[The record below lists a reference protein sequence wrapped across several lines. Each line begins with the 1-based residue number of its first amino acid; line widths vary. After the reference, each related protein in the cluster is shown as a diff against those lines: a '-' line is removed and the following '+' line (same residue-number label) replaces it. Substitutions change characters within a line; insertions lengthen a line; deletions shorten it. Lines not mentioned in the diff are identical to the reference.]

1 MVGARRHLAG
11 RRRAVDAH
19 LGARDPDAGGW
30 WACIQL
36 IDVGEDGIQPG
47 SAAAMNII
55 ALARMRRSRTSPR
68 TLTNLFDAQAAHSVA
83 RAALIVGRDAA
94 HPRTNTPAPRRIRR
108 SNCTAAVAI
117 MKRWNA
123 AIDRKSHASRFVA
136 DTEAVAAAVSEKPN
150 AMAPSQKTIMRLIY
164 RLLSQNS
171 RPSPKST
178 TGMMSVHINT

>member
-83 RAALIVGRDAA
+83 RAALMMFEEASAGM
-94 HPRTNTPAPRRIRR
+94 PRTRGRT
-108 SNCTAAVAI
+108 
-117 MKRWNA
+117 
-123 AIDRKSHASRFVA
+123 H
-136 DTEAVAAAVSEKPN
+136 
-150 AMAPSQKTIMRLIY
+150 
-164 RLLSQNS
+164 RLLEEFADRIAPPPWRS
-171 RPSPKST
+171 
-178 TGMMSVHINT
+178 